1 MEYKELQKTIE
12 KLDNGVYEICIK
24 NGRITKINKEKNLT
38 PYQKTEYFLS
48 NYPGLKNRKEYLKKS
63 LDNIE
68 LKKIYSINEI
78 KATNKD
84 NLSDVEKIEMI
95 KEERIKEIHEIDYL
109 VDFIDY
115 GLSFVQDDK
124 YKEIIE
130 NEESDLSKKIKELEI
145 LANNPIS
152 ELRNDIDKIQEQ
164 INSSYCKVF
173 SSSGIHLNIG
183 IGDIGF
189 DPAKSLLSG
198 SRIDI
203 SETGNFARWDQ
214 QGTGSQRALFWSI
227 LQVRSELSRVSDIQ
241 KELQKLESKKAQSSK
256 DKEKIQ
262 NLKSQLSQ
270 DGSSDFFL
278 PGYMLL
284 IDEPETGLH
293 PSAVRAAKEHLYNL
307 ASEAGWQVMLSTHHP
322 AFVDPIKDHTTIVRL
337 HRLDKHLEPNIY
349 KSETINFSDDELANL
364 KALMVFDSN
373 VSEIF
378 FGDKVVIVE
387 GDTEFAAFHE
397 IMNSNSTDYPVNQR
411 PLIIRARGKATIA
424 ILIKILSH
432 FKIDF
437 SVLHDI
443 DSPKTSAGNRANSA
457 YSINKTISDTV
468 TEARKAGLN
477 VTYRCSCPNFEI
489 HHQMDLPS
497 KDKPFRSW
505 KAVQEQGNVR
515 SSIETVLKELISVC
529 NDIPSNDGT
538 NYEDTLKNWIALN
551 HKQDEL
557 CYKF

>member
-1 MEYKELQKTIE
+1 
-12 KLDNGVYEICIK
+12 
-24 NGRITKINKEKNLT
+24 
-38 PYQKTEYFLS
+38 
-48 NYPGLKNRKEYLKKS
+48 
-63 LDNIE
+63 
-68 LKKIYSINEI
+68 
-78 KATNKD
+78 
-84 NLSDVEKIEMI
+84 
-95 KEERIKEIHEIDYL
+95 
-109 VDFIDY
+109 
-115 GLSFVQDDK
+115 
-124 YKEIIE
+124 
-130 NEESDLSKKIKELEI
+130 
-145 LANNPIS
+145 
-152 ELRNDIDKIQEQ
+152 
-164 INSSYCKVF
+164 
-173 SSSGIHLNIG
+173 
-183 IGDIGF
+183 
-189 DPAKSLLSG
+189 
-198 SRIDI
+198 
-203 SETGNFARWDQ
+203 
-214 QGTGSQRALFWSI
+214 
-227 LQVRSELSRVSDIQ
+227 
-241 KELQKLESKKAQSSK
+241 
-256 DKEKIQ
+256 
-262 NLKSQLSQ
+262 
-270 DGSSDFFL
+270 
-278 PGYMLL
+278 MLL
-284 IDEPETGLH
+284 IDEPETALH

-397 IMNSNSTDYPVNQR
+397 IMNSNSTDYPVSQR

-443 DSPKTSAGNRANSA
+443 DSPKTSAGDRVNSA
-457 YSINKTISDTV
+457 YSIDKTISDTV

-489 HHQMDLPS
+489 HHQMELPS

-538 NYEDTLKNWIALN
+538 NYEDTLKNWIVLN
-551 HKQDEL
+551 HKQDEP